1 MLLRVPRVSDPYGGY
16 DMIGFGDILF
26 PGLLV
31 CFAFRYPFVLHPSCK
46 QKFLPSPKNEKEL
59 STLSR

>member
-1 MLLRVPRVSDPYGGY
+1 MLLRVPRLFDPWGGY

-31 CFAFRYPFVLHPSCK
+31 SLLFRYRFEMCLIIP
-46 QKFLPSPKNEKEL
+46 
-59 STLSR
+59 

>member
-1 MLLRVPRVSDPYGGY
+1 MLLRVPRISDPWGGY

-31 CFAFRYPFVLHPSCK
+31 CLLFRYSNNMDSINPLYCGNSK
-46 QKFLPSPKNEKEL
+46 LEFLAK
-59 STLSR
+59 

>member
-1 MLLRVPRVSDPYGGY
+1 MLLRVPRVFDPWGGY

-31 CFAFRYPFVLHPSCK
+31 CLLFRYSSSMDAMRLTF
-46 QKFLPSPKNEKEL
+46 
-59 STLSR
+59 SRCA